1 MKKALFSGFL
11 ALVPRTILR
20 TPAMR
25 SSTKTTAHGPVSRGV
40 CRYSSTLSTEAQTV
54 QDMLFRVREI
64 NRMPDDIRGSLLNF
78 EVDGVF
84 LGKIRPAVADL
95 LCSVDVE
102 SPVFELQEG
111 ASAKYLTL
119 SSSAGDSFEER
130 TSAVARVTERLR
142 DQGVVHGWRDELYP
156 ITGSFYDAPSFLM
169 ERAAVPLLGAIE
181 YGVHING
188 VVRDDETGETKMWM
202 ARRSATKSKYPGMVD
217 HIAAGGQPA
226 GMSLMDNVVK
236 ECMEEAGI
244 PEALTRA
251 GIQAVGA
258 ISYETFQSSKD
269 TVTRA
274 VMFNFD
280 LHLPQDFQPA
290 PVDGEVQEFF
300 LWSIDEVLQSI
311 AKDNKDPIKPNCYA
325 AIIDYLLRN
334 GHVSPDTPGYLDVL
348 RELRSGDCR

>member
-1 MKKALFSGFL
+1 MKRALFTGFL

-25 SSTKTTAHGPVSRGV
+25 PTTKATAHGPVSRV

-64 NRMPDDIRGSLLNF
+64 NRMPDDIRLSLLNF

-102 SPVFELQEG
+102 APVFELQKEG
-111 ASAKYLTL
+111 GTAPYLTL
-119 SSSAGDSFEER
+119 SSGAGNSFEER
-130 TSAVARVTERLR
+130 TLAVARVTERLR
-142 DQGVVHGWRDELYP
+142 DQGVVQGWRDELFP
-156 ITGSFYDAPSFLM
+156 IAGSFYGTPSFLM
-169 ERAAVPLLGAIE
+169 ERAAVPLLGALE

-188 VVRDDETGETKMWM
+188 VVRDDKTGETKMWM
-202 ARRSATKSKYPGMVD
+202 ARRSATKSKYPSMVD
-217 HIAAGGQPA
+217 HMVAGGQPA
-226 GMSLMDNVVK
+226 GISLMDNVVK
-236 ECMEEAGI
+236 ECMEEAGV
-244 PEALTRA
+244 PEAVTRA

-258 ISYETFQSSKD
+258 ISYENYHPSKD
-269 TVTRA
+269 TVSRA

-280 LHLPQDFQPA
+280 LHLPQDFEPA

-300 LWSIDEVLQSI
+300 LWSIEEVIQSI

-325 AIIDYLLRN
+325 VVIDYLLRN

-348 RELRSGDCR
+348 RELRSGDCC

>member
-11 ALVPRTILR
+11 ALVPRTFLR

-25 SSTKTTAHGPVSRGV
+25 PTKTTAHGPVSRV
-40 CRYSSTLSTEAQTV
+40 CRYSSTVSTEAQTV

-64 NRMPDDIRGSLLNF
+64 NRMPDDIRRSLLNF

-84 LGKIRPAVADL
+84 LGKIRLAVADL
-95 LCSVDVE
+95 LWSVDVE
-102 SPVFELQEG
+102 SPVFELKEG
-111 ASAKYLTL
+111 AKGRYLTL
-119 SSSAGDSFEER
+119 ASSAGNSFEER
-130 TSAVARVTERLR
+130 TLAVARVTERLR
-142 DQGVVHGWRDELYP
+142 DEGVVHGWRDELYP
-156 ITGSFYDAPSFLM
+156 ITGSFYDEPLFLM
-169 ERAAVPLLGAIE
+169 ERAAVPLLGALE

-188 VVRDDETGETKMWM
+188 VVRDEATGETKMWM

-217 HIAAGGQPA
+217 HIVAGGQPA

-244 PEALTRA
+244 PEAVTRA

-258 ISYETFQSSKD
+258 ISYETYQPRTD

-300 LWSIDEVLQSI
+300 LWSIDEILQSM
-311 AKDNKDPIKPNCYA
+311 AKDNNDPIKPNCYA
-325 AIIDYLLRN
+325 VIIDYLLRN
-334 GHVSPDTPGYLDVL
+334 GHVSPETPGYLDVL